1 MDQTNRTTQNILD
14 SSAHFKGFK
23 QKFLQI
29 APWQYD
35 QKYSAFDLVFYAK
48 ENYVQ
53 KGTKP

>member
-35 QKYSAFDLVFYAK
+35 QKYSAFDLVFNAK